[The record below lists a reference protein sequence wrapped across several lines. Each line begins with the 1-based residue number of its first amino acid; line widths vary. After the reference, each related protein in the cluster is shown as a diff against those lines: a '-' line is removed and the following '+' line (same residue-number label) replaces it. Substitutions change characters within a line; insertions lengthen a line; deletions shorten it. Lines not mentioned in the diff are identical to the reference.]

1 VHAPTPI
8 HQRDRPG
15 GTQLEPAPTPRRSPA
30 AALVAGARP
39 RQWLKNSLVLAAPAA
54 AGVLAQADALV
65 SVALAF
71 AAFCMVASGGYLL
84 NDVSDAEADRR
95 HPRKRL
101 RPVAAR
107 ELSAGAALAAGI
119 ALTLGGIALAGLVS
133 LALLGAVAGYV
144 ALSFAYTTWLKRI
157 PVIDIATVASF
168 FVLRA
173 VAGGLAA
180 GVPLSRWFLIVAS
193 FGSLFMVAGKRA
205 GEFTALGEERV
216 MTRPTLAAYSISYL
230 RNLRTM
236 AAGVALA
243 AYCLWAFERVRVTG
257 GSPFTELSIIP
268 FVLFVMRYAMLVEEE
283 GDQSPEDLVLH
294 DPGLRAAAVAW
305 MIVFGCGVYLA

>member
-1 VHAPTPI
+1 MHSPTVTSPHGATTAPPEA
-8 HQRDRPG
+8 PG
-15 GTQLEPAPTPRRSPA
+15 PRRSPPR
-30 AALVAGARP
+30 ALVSALRP
-39 RQWLKNSLVLAAPAA
+39 RQWIKNSLVLAAPAA
-54 AGVLAQADALV
+54 AGVLTQADALAA
-65 SVALAF
+65 VALAF

-84 NDVSDAEADRR
+84 NDVGDAEADRR

-107 ELSAGAALAAGI
+107 ELSAGAALSAGV
-119 ALTLGGIALAGLVS
+119 ALTAGGIAVAALVS
-133 LALLGAVAGYV
+133 PALLGAVAGYV

-157 PVIDIATVASF
+157 PVLDIATVASF

-173 VAGGLAA
+173 IAGGLAA

-205 GEFTALGEERV
+205 GEFTALGEDRV
-216 MTRPTLAAYSISYL
+216 MTRPTLAAYSIAYL

-236 AAGVALA
+236 AATVALT

-257 GSPFTELSIIP
+257 GSPFTELSIVP

-305 MIVFGCGVYLA
+305 MAVFACGVYLG